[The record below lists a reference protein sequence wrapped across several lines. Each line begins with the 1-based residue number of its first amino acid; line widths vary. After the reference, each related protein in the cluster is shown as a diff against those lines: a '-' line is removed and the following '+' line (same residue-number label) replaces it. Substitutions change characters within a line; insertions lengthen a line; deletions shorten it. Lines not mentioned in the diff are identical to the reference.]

1 MLDSFLEGFKM
12 NVEWIFL
19 LKSLLITAVGGYFVV
34 RSGEK
39 VMKTFK
45 NK

>member
-1 MLDSFLEGFKM
+1 MLDSFLEGFKI

-34 RSGEK
+34 RTGEK
-39 VMKTFK
+39 VVNSFK
-45 NK
+45 K